1 MQLRKGTLPLV
12 GIVVLALITF
22 AVVFAFFSGL
32 SRSVEVVVA
41 RRGLAAGTRL
51 TAEDVALKHLHASA
65 VLDGAL
71 TTPADAVGQVLS
83 APRLPGD
90 QITRSLV
97 GDRAI
102 SGIAATLPAGW
113 RAIAVHVDQATGL
126 AGILR
131 PGDQVE
137 AIAVVDREALPMAST
152 KDEGDTLARIV
163 LHDLQVLLVPQSF
176 RYEEAPVD
184 SSGAFALA
192 PARTTATAQSASV
205 IVLGAPVAPTV
216 LSIVSSAPSAGL
228 PAEPAGAATLGTSQ
242 PVTATL
248 TASPVELLALLD
260 AKGKIHLA
268 LEPVER
274 ELVPTGGVSLNG
286 LLPALV
292 PAKEPER

>member
-51 TAEDVALKHLHASA
+51 TAEDVALKRLHASA
-65 VLDGAL
+65 VLDDAL
-71 TTPADAVGQVLS
+71 TSPADAVGQVLS

-137 AIAVVDREALPMAST
+137 AVAVVDRTALSVAT
-152 KDEGDTLARIV
+152 AQDEDDVLARIV
-163 LHDLQVLLVPQSF
+163 LQDLQVLLVPQSF
-176 RYEEAPVD
+176 RYEETPVD

-192 PARTTATAQSASV
+192 PARTTTSAQSASV
-205 IVLGAPVAPTV
+205 IVLGAPVAPTA
-216 LSIVSSAPSAGL
+216 LSAGL
-228 PAEPAGAATLGTSQ
+228 SAEPAGATTLGASR
-242 PVTATL
+242 PVTTTL

-274 ELVPTGGVSLNG
+274 EIVPTDGVSLNG

-292 PAKEPER
+292 PTKEPER